1 MQKIVAIVGMPGAGK
16 SEVADFF
23 IKHKYSYVRLGQIT
37 LDEVKKRRLEPNEK
51 NERLIREGFRK
62 KYGMAAYAILNM
74 AKIKKEKGNIVI
86 DGLYSWEEY
95 LYFKK
100 NLPEIIIV
108 SIYSSPKTRYAR
120 LMGRAKLHKKDPNLK
135 YRSFSM
141 AEAKSRDLAEIENLN
156 KGGPIAMADYTV
168 INEGT
173 KEDLHKDLEGILREL
188 DAK

>member
-1 MQKIVAIVGMPGAGK
+1 
-16 SEVADFF
+16 
-23 IKHKYSYVRLGQIT
+23 
-37 LDEVKKRRLEPNEK
+37 
-51 NERLIREGFRK
+51 
-62 KYGMAAYAILNM
+62 
-74 AKIKKEKGNIVI
+74 
-86 DGLYSWEEY
+86 
-95 LYFKK
+95 
-100 NLPEIIIV
+100 
-108 SIYSSPKTRYAR
+108 
-120 LMGRAKLHKKDPNLK
+120 MGRAKLHKKDPNLK